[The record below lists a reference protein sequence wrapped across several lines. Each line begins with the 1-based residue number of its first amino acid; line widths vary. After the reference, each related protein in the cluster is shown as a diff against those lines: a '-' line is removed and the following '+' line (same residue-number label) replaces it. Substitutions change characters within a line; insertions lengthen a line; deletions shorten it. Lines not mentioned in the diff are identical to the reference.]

1 MGKRF
6 YLILA
11 ALLTPA
17 VVSAD
22 SIRVG
27 DQFYRDVYI
36 REGKDFYYVYHPDA
50 GRMERVSKRMTTV
63 SEVVISDDAAH
74 REALL
79 ARYNANPGVA
89 RAEAPVSKAASKS
102 TNKAEAAP
110 AKVVKM
116 SGTAVLSGDLLKH
129 RRQMKGLAEFEA
141 QLAHW
146 KTLPEELREDIQ
158 AGLYETLAQR
168 TARRAADREKA
179 LVKLDH
185 LDGTKSVVQQQLAS
199 AAQARAAAVEQA
211 RADDSS
217 DFYLDAYENSKGYYQ
232 TYSLY
237 YDECERLRS
246 IPFWWYTEDASLY
259 NAAMEERSR
268 TKSKIGAAEQAYA
281 RQASAYG
288 SQLNS
293 VERAMSRQE
302 RAANAAVA
310 KSIDEQRR
318 FGDQQMRAA
327 ALAEAAAT
335 NYVSSLRALT
345 IDAWQGLAATQL
357 PEFTVGPGLWQL
369 ECHLVGSGS
378 EEGFA
383 VTLYDAETGKPFTR
397 LASPD
402 FLGMRTKVFD
412 KPGRYYLVVEQGL
425 VPVAYEI
432 EASALELR

>member
-17 VVSAD
+17 VAPAD

-27 DQFYRDVYI
+27 DEFYRDVYI

-50 GRMERVSKRMTTV
+50 GRMDRVSKRMTTV
-63 SEVVISDDAAH
+63 SEVAISDDAAH
-74 REALL
+74 REELL
-79 ARYNANPGVA
+79 ARYNANLGVT
-89 RAEAPVSKAASKS
+89 RAEAPVSKAAPKS
-102 TNKAEAAP
+102 TSTGEAAP
-110 AKVVKM
+110 AKVAKM

-168 TARRAADREKA
+168 TARRAADRENA
-179 LVKLDH
+179 LVQLNQ

-199 AAQARAAAVEQA
+199 AAQARVSAVEQA
-211 RADDSS
+211 RAEDSS
-217 DFYLDAYENSKGYYQ
+217 DFYLNAYENSKGYYQ

-237 YDECERLRS
+237 YDECDRLRS
-246 IPFWWYTEDASLY
+246 IPFWWYTEDSSLY
-259 NAAMEERSR
+259 DAAMTERSR

-281 RQASAYG
+281 RQASVYENK
-288 SQLNS
+288 LDS
-293 VERAMSRQE
+293 VERAISRQE

-327 ALAEAAAT
+327 ALAEATET
-335 NYVSSLRALT
+335 NYVPRLRALT
-345 IDAWQGLAATQL
+345 LDAWKGVAATQL

-369 ECHLVGSGS
+369 ECRLVGPGS

-383 VTLYDAETGKPFTR
+383 VTLYDAETGMPFTR
-397 LASPD
+397 IADPD

-412 KPGRYYLVVEQGL
+412 KPGRYYVAVEQGL
-425 VPVAYEI
+425 LPVAYEV

>member
-11 ALLTPA
+11 ALLAPA
-17 VVSAD
+17 VVQAD

-36 REGKDFYYVYHPDA
+36 REGKDFYYVYHPEA

-63 SEVVISDDAAH
+63 SEVAISDDAAH

-79 ARYNANPGVA
+79 ARYNANLGVA
-89 RAEAPVSKAASKS
+89 RAVTPASKAAPKS
-102 TNKAEAAP
+102 TFADKAAP
-110 AKVVKM
+110 AKVAKM

-146 KTLPEELREDIQ
+146 KTLPDELREDIQ
-158 AGLYETLAQR
+158 AGLFETLAQR
-168 TARRAADREKA
+168 TARRAADRENA
-179 LVKLDH
+179 LVKLNQ

-199 AAQARAAAVEQA
+199 AAQARASAVEQA
-211 RADDSS
+211 RAEDSS
-217 DFYLDAYENSKGYYQ
+217 DFYLTAYENSKGYYQ

-246 IPFWWYTEDASLY
+246 IPFWWYTEDSSLY
-259 NAAMEERSR
+259 DAAMTERSR
-268 TKSKIGAAEQAYA
+268 TKSKIGAAEKTYA
-281 RQASAYG
+281 RQASTYG
-288 SQLNS
+288 NQLNS

-327 ALAEAAAT
+327 ALAEATET
-335 NYVSSLRALT
+335 NYVPRLRALT
-345 IDAWQGLAATQL
+345 LDAWQGLAATQL
-357 PEFTVGPGLWQL
+357 PEFTAGPGLWQL
-369 ECHLVGSGS
+369 ECRLVGPGS

-383 VTLYDAETGKPFTR
+383 VTVHDAETGKPFTR
-397 LASPD
+397 IAGPD
-402 FLGMRTKVFD
+402 FLGMRTKVFE

-425 VPVAYEI
+425 VPVAYAI
-432 EASALELR
+432 DASALELR